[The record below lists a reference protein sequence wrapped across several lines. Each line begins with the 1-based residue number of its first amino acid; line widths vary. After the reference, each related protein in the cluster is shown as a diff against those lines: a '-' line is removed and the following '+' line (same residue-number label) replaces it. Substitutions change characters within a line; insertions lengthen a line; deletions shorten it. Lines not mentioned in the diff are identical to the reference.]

1 MAKAAFYHIPKSVI
15 PKTDEERSAGLITTT
30 GDPDLK
36 HCEKDMTFTARK
48 GMIENCFCPATN
60 GRGWRDKLIGV
71 GAVEAMTT
79 Q

>member
-1 MAKAAFYHIPKSVI
+1 MIPQ
-15 PKTDEERSAGLITTT
+15 TDEERSAGLIETT

-48 GMIENCFCPATN
+48 GIIPRSFCPATN
-60 GRGWRDKLIGV
+60 GRDWRDKLIGLS
-71 GAVEAMTT
+71 AVEAMTA